1 MGSCLLPEAQSMSCT
16 CMALALVHAVCCS
29 SGNGHAMQSDAKPAH
44 ELPLLYQAPM
54 HTICEGSKAKS
65 QQNARSACSAS
76 RHGTKEVGQ
85 KDSSCTAWPS

>member
-1 MGSCLLPEAQSMSCT
+1 MQGTSLARSACSVQQHAAMGMS
-16 CMALALVHAVCCS
+16 
-29 SGNGHAMQSDAKPAH
+29 MQSDAKPAH

-65 QQNARSACSAS
+65 RQNARSACSAS